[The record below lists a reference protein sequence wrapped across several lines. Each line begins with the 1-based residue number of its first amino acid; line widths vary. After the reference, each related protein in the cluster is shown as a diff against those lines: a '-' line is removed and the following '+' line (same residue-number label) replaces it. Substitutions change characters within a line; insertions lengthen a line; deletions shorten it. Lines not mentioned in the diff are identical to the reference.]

1 MTAQKERK
9 VWTPKKQPSAQEL
22 IDEVSEEETPAISEE
37 DVKELLLNCL
47 ESIFQSKGK
56 LDLWQVIVVD
66 NASSDGSVEV
76 VKSKYPQVELV
87 ENKTNLGFAAGNNV
101 GIKYALEN
109 DADYIGILNNDTLV
123 DENFIEELI
132 NVLEKDGNIGVA
144 VPKIYFAK
152 GFEFHKNK
160 YKENELGR
168 VIWYAGGEI
177 DWKNVIGSHSGLDE
191 VDKGQFDEDGETQMA
206 TGCCFL
212 VKKEV
217 LEKVGLYDD
226 RYFLYFEDA
235 DFSERVKKAGYKI
248 MYEPKAIIWHKNAQ
262 STGAG
267 SNLQTY
273 FQTRN
278 RLLFGLSYAP
288 IRTKLALFRESLR
301 LILVGRYWQ
310 KRGIMDFYLGRF
322 GRGSFPL

>member
-1 MTAQKERK
+1 MKK
-9 VWTPKKQPSAQEL
+9 VFLVILNYKGEADTVDLLDSIKRLKKTDFEL
-22 IDEVSEEETPAISEE
+22 YTVIVDNSSDDPIKIKPL
-37 DVKELLLNCL
+37 DFKELNLHL
-47 ESIFQSKGK
+47 IF
-56 LDLWQVIVVD
+56 
-66 NASSDGSVEV
+66 
-76 VKSKYPQVELV
+76 
-87 ENKTNLGFAAGNNV
+87 NKENLGFAGGNNV
-101 GIKYALEN
+101 GIRYALKNE
-109 DADYIGILNNDTLV
+109 ADYIIILNNDTLV
-123 DENFIEELI
+123 DQLFVDEIVKAADSDESAGI
-132 NVLEKDGNIGVA
+132 VT
-144 VPKIYFAK
+144 PKIFFAK
-152 GFEFHKNK
+152 GYEFHKGR
-160 YKENELGR
+160 YKESELGK
-168 VIWYAGGEI
+168 VIWYAGGSI
-177 DWKNVIGSHSGLDE
+177 DWKNVIGNHRGLDE

-206 TGCCFL
+206 TGCCSL

-217 LEKVGLYDD
+217 LEEVGLYDD

-288 IRTKLALFRESLR
+288 IRSRLALLRESLR

-310 KRGIMDFYLGRF
+310 RRGVIDFYLRNF
-322 GRGSFPL
+322 GKGSFKI